1 MACGVI
7 AWLIVVY
14 LAAAA
19 GDVSDTCQK
28 AFQYFVVDGPESVV
42 ALTTAAACANANIT
56 VTWRGDVTIRQQIVV
71 GRWTALRMSGAA
83 PSSVMRGEGGHR
95 LMRVS
100 ARADVTLDSM
110 HLTNGN
116 YSSGGAVLVES
127 NGRLTLQSCLLSNNT
142 GSSNGGAISNTGGV
156 VVARGSTFID
166 NYADGSH
173 GNGGAISHQH
183 GNTILLNS
191 TFRTNTASFGG
202 AIDIGGRG
210 TAIVR
215 ASTFSGNRATTL
227 GGAVYADIDM
237 SFSNSTFTDN
247 VAGRTGGGLYVQG
260 GKLTMADSDLIN
272 NRAGGGAAIAIIIGI
287 LNVTNSKF
295 IGNAAGAQAGHGG
308 GILLISKTQTT
319 SLSSSAS
326 SLLPSVTTSSTSRS
340 STTSSTSY
348 VTVTMAG
355 VPFRTLIG
363 QLLNCTFDGNT
374 AALGGAIAI
383 HQELHNFNVS
393 QCVFSHNSA
402 LAGGGGAILQAGDYD
417 TLTIA
422 VADSDFEGNSAHCC
436 YAGGIHTGVG
446 SSCLDANSGFNANWP
461 CCGTGT
467 YSGTDAVGP
476 ACVACT
482 ADTVNCTAVGA
493 TLPTLPLSPG
503 HWRENDTMIPGI
515 IRACPNR
522 QACVGGT
529 GATSIGVWTQ
539 EAGVWSLGWSSDA
552 YCAAGYRGPYCAV
565 CADGYAA
572 VTGYKCVECTAGIV
586 GAVVVGMVVLFAV
599 VALGLWVLVA
609 AASGL
614 GEGAD
619 ATSTFAAASGT
630 LKLARAC
637 LIIARHLRTP
647 VIVMQILTQFVSIT
661 GVALPLQYLDFLQVM
676 DLISLDLRWLTSPGC
691 VLHLSFYQ
699 RLLLTTLVPLGIAGV
714 ILAPRAYRRCRPR
727 SAGAKLQR
735 VCEQDLHVLLVFAF
749 LVYSG
754 VSLTIFQT
762 FACDYLEY
770 DGPDGTWYLRAD
782 YTIQCR
788 TPEHTAYVTYAAIM
802 LLVYPLGI
810 PAIFAWMIRLGAAD
824 VRERSALASATSF
837 LRKPYSPQTSYW
849 ECAECLRRLLLAG
862 LLVFIMPGTAGQ
874 TAVACVFASLAG
886 VVYESVRPHEERGE
900 ESLYRL
906 GYSIIAASMFTSL
919 LIQVK
924 YVDEYSQNAIGN
936 LLIALNVILLVAAF
950 TQAFLVYRKVKTTA
964 GPIRQNSWLG
974 LRKRDTLHPPEVE
987 PAPTS

>member
-1 MACGVI
+1 MACMVR
-7 AWLIVVY
+7 AWLIGVLIAVG
-14 LAAAA
+14 ARA
-19 GDVSDTCQK
+19 DPHECQK
-28 AFQYFVVDGPESVV
+28 AFRLFVVDGPESAG
-42 ALTTAAACANANIT
+42 ALTTAAACPDATIN
-56 VTWRGDVTIRQQIVV
+56 VTWRGDVTIRHPIIV
-71 GRWTALRMSGAA
+71 GSGTTLRMNGAA

-100 ARADVTLDSM
+100 TRANVTLDSM

-116 YSSGGAVLVES
+116 YLSGGAIFVDS

-142 GSSNGGAISNTGGV
+142 GSYIGGALYNQGGV
-156 VVARGSTFID
+156 VVARGSTFVD
-166 NYADGSH
+166 NDGADGR
-173 GNGGAISHQH
+173 GGAIYHDY
-183 GNTILLNS
+183 GGMILLNS
-191 TFRTNTASFGG
+191 TFRTNTASLGG
-202 AIDIGGRG
+202 AIAIEGG

-215 ASTFSGNRATTL
+215 ASTFSGNRATDS
-227 GGAVYADIDM
+227 GGAVHAM
-237 SFSNSTFTDN
+237 SDAFFAESTFADN
-247 VAGRTGGGLYVQG
+247 EAGMAGGGLLVDE
-260 GKLTMADSDLIN
+260 GKLTMANSNLIN
-272 NRAGGGAAIAIIIGI
+272 NRAGNGAAIAVTTGI
-287 LNVTNSKF
+287 LNVTNSRF
-295 IGNAAGAQAGHGG
+295 TGNDAGA
-308 GILLISKTQTT
+308 
-319 SLSSSAS
+319 
-326 SLLPSVTTSSTSRS
+326 
-340 STTSSTSY
+340 
-348 VTVTMAG
+348 TV
-355 VPFRTLIG
+355 IG
-363 QLLNCTFDGNT
+363 QILNCTFEGNK
-374 AALGGAIAI
+374 AAVGGAIAI
-383 HQELHNFNVS
+383 QEELYNFNVS
-393 QCVFSHNSA
+393 QCVFSDNSA
-402 LAGGGGAILQAGDYD
+402 LTGGGGAILQAGEYD

-422 VADSDFEGNSAHCC
+422 VADSHFEGNSAHCC
-436 YAGGIHTGVG
+436 YAGGFHTGVG
-446 SSCLDANSGFNANWP
+446 SSCVDANSGYGVNWP

-467 YSGTDAVGP
+467 YSGTDTIGP
-476 ACVACT
+476 ACVPCT
-482 ADTVNCTAVGA
+482 MVAVNCTAVGA
-493 TLPTLPLSPG
+493 ALTSLPLSPG
-503 HWRENDTMIPGI
+503 YWRENDTMIPSV

-522 QACVGGT
+522 QACEGGT
-529 GATSIGVWTQ
+529 GVSSVGVWTQ
-539 EAGVWSLGWSSDA
+539 EVRVDSPGWSSDA
-552 YCAAGYRGPYCAV
+552 YCAAGYQGPYCAV
-565 CADGYAA
+565 CADGFAA
-572 VTGYKCVECTAGIV
+572 VTGYKCVKCTAGV
-586 GAVVVGMVVLFAV
+586 ASAVVVGVVVLFVAV
-599 VALGLWVLVA
+599 GLGLWILFV

-637 LIIARHLRTP
+637 VILARHLRTP

-735 VCEQDLHVLLVFAF
+735 VCEQDMHVLLVFAF

-788 TPEHTAYVTYAAIM
+788 TPEHTAYLTYAAIM

-810 PAIFAWMIRLGAAD
+810 PALFVWLIRLGAAD
-824 VRERSALASATSF
+824 VCDRSGLASATSF
-837 LRKPYSPQTSYW
+837 LRKPYSPQASYW

-886 VVYESVRPHEERGE
+886 MVYESVRPHEEAGE
-900 ESLYRL
+900 EWLYRL
-906 GYSIIAASMFTSL
+906 GYGIIAASMFTSL

-924 YVDEYSQNAIGN
+924 YVDDYSQNAIGN
-936 LLIALNVILLVAAF
+936 LLISLNVILLVAAF
-950 TQAFLVYRKVKTTA
+950 TQAFLVHRKVKMTA

-974 LRKRDTLHPPEVE
+974 LRKRDMLHPQEVE
-987 PAPTS
+987 LPPTS